1 MPVSRMNK
9 EFKNFSRG
17 DRRSDHSDDVG
28 SAGHVWLRLELPQ
41 SRREASR
48 ALWMGE
54 TSLVNPQGLLERVLS
69 RFQRD
74 AEILAEATDQNRK
87 LRSRSVCSGENPD
100 LQLRLGLKSR
110 ATPCP
115 LHPGSRHHR
124 TRGPGHARN
133 LIARTLSEAQGPS
146 VREDWVLGFLPSL
159 IINDQ
164 VPRLSNGRQPVPPTS

>member
-1 MPVSRMNK
+1 MNK
-9 EFKNFSRG
+9 EFQNFSRG

-87 LRSRSVCSGENPD
+87 LRS
-100 LQLRLGLKSR
+100 
-110 ATPCP
+110 
-115 LHPGSRHHR
+115 
-124 TRGPGHARN
+124 
-133 LIARTLSEAQGPS
+133 
-146 VREDWVLGFLPSL
+146 
-159 IINDQ
+159 
-164 VPRLSNGRQPVPPTS
+164 